1 MQRRTLIQTAAV
13 MATGA
18 LVWPVAAQAK
28 PQVEVWKSPTC
39 GCCQDWV
46 AHMEANGFSVKTYET
61 GNNAVRARLGL
72 PHELGSCH
80 TALVDG
86 YVIEGHVPAADVMRC
101 CSRNPKR
108 WDWPCPACPSVLPG
122 MDGPA
127 YGNRRTPMTCFGRG
141 GTEDPRVYKSYHQA
155 HKG

>member
-1 MQRRTLIQTAAV
+1 MQRRTLIQTAAI

-28 PQVEVWKSPTC
+28 PQVEVWKSPAC
-39 GCCQDWV
+39 GCCKDWV

-72 PHELGSCH
+72 PQELGSCH
-80 TALVDG
+80 TALVNG
-86 YVIEGHVPAADVMRC
+86 YVVEGHVPARDVKRLLAE
-101 CSRNPKR
+101 RPK
-108 WDWPCPACPSVLPG
+108 ALGLSVPGMPVGAPG

-127 YGNRRTPMTCFGRG
+127 YGGRKDHYDVLLVEADG
-141 GTEDPRVYKSYHQA
+141 KTRVYQTYP
-155 HKG
+155 

>member
-18 LVWPVAAQAK
+18 LVWPGAAQAK

-39 GCCQDWV
+39 GCCKDWV

-72 PHELGSCH
+72 PQELGSCH
-80 TALVDG
+80 TALVKG
-86 YVIEGHVPAADVMRC
+86 YVIEGHVPAREVKRLLAER
-101 CSRNPKR
+101 PK
-108 WDWPCPACPSVLPG
+108 ALGLSVPGMPVGAPG

-127 YGNRRTPMTCFGRG
+127 YGGRKDRYDVLLVEAG
-141 GTEDPRVYKSYHQA
+141 GKTRVYQA
-155 HKG
+155 YP

>member
-1 MQRRTLIQTAAV
+1 MQRRTLIQTAAA

-39 GCCQDWV
+39 GCCKDWV

-72 PHELGSCH
+72 PQELGSCH
-80 TALVDG
+80 TALVNG
-86 YVIEGHVPAADVMRC
+86 YLIEGHVPARDVKRLLAEH
-101 CSRNPKR
+101 PK
-108 WDWPCPACPSVLPG
+108 ALGLSVPGMPVGAPG
-122 MDGPA
+122 MDGPT
-127 YGNRRTPMTCFGRG
+127 YGGRKDHYDVLLVEAG
-141 GTEDPRVYKSYHQA
+141 GKTRVYQTYP
-155 HKG
+155 